1 MKRTLAL
8 ALVMGLSAGA
18 SATTLA
24 AAGLQHKGT
33 PAVAAAPMTTYGIEV
48 PVRTALKSLVPT
60 GWRMFIH
67 KSAVLPSALSWKPG
81 DQWTDVLS
89 QAATAQGLSVLLDWD
104 SRTAMIRPVDVAM
117 QETVVRTQ
125 TMQAASTPLPRF
137 PSSEKVPAAPIETAV
152 AAPVVEPYA
161 PVAAVPAA
169 VVAKVAVEPAA
180 APVVEPTAPVAVAEV
195 AAPVAAVPAAVVAK
209 VAVET
214 AVAPV
219 VEPSAPVA
227 VAEVAAPVA
236 AAPAAVMAKVAVEP
250 AAAPVVEPTAP
261 VAVAEVA
268 AAIAPE
274 AVAVAAAQVPAE
286 AEQPA
291 QAAVA
296 AEVPTQA
303 ARFHVGADGTLT
315 ADSAFTALA
324 VAAQNLPLPAAPEVA
339 PGPAGLAALLALQ
352 ENPEN
357 AAHRLPQEGL
367 VVWGKPGATQV
378 AARNEAIAGT
388 PSSELTYIA
397 PAPAASAAPA
407 TAPVPVAVA
416 AVVPAPVEVAEQ
428 AAPALQL
435 VAPVAKPELPAL
447 PVFLVNPTPSMVAL
461 RDETEATSPPP
472 VLKSTADFSYTKP
485 VALNKP
491 PVRRVAQGIATRFG
505 VRLEWVAPEIQLE
518 GPVTLLS
525 LSLEQDVSLL
535 NKALGRF
542 SAVTVQVTDGT
553 LSVVSKDPAFV
564 ARHRAAAAQEALA
577 AQLRAQHEAAVAQQ
591 EAVAQQQPAAKAT
604 EAAAAPRAAVESG
617 VASATAT
624 GQSLPV
630 AAVPQALEFQLVIE
644 LGDTL
649 ENGLKRLLQA
659 RGYTHEWKV
668 NGGFEANRR
677 LTYEA
682 SSLPALLSEV
692 LPPLGI
698 SADIYTVDNH
708 IVIRPGDYRE

>member
-152 AAPVVEPYA
+152 AAPVVEPY
-161 PVAAVPAA
+161 
-169 VVAKVAVEPAA
+169 
-180 APVVEPTAPVAVAEV
+180 
-195 AAPVAAVPAAVVAK
+195 APVAAVPAAVVAK